1 MPARFSILNQINH
14 SLWKSLLELQ
24 NSVLNRIPTHRKSSL
39 LPIRIFMKPRSIDE
53 NPFAD
58 LKLNLLQRKIIPSYN
73 ETLRAC
79 FTVVKSNFLKILHIS
94 LKFSKES
101 GCLYIVTHFQKM
113 KKLQF
118 LKADDYMKTITS
130 SLNSNLSA
138 VNLAVSFIAA
148 SCPVKSSSNV
158 ELSYMLLLNY

>member
-1 MPARFSILNQINH
+1 
-14 SLWKSLLELQ
+14 
-24 NSVLNRIPTHRKSSL
+24 
-39 LPIRIFMKPRSIDE
+39 MKPRSIDE

-101 GCLYIVTHFQKM
+101 GCLYIVSTF
-113 KKLQF
+113 KK
-118 LKADDYMKTITS
+118 
-130 SLNSNLSA
+130 
-138 VNLAVSFIAA
+138 
-148 SCPVKSSSNV
+148 
-158 ELSYMLLLNY
+158 

>member
-1 MPARFSILNQINH
+1 
-14 SLWKSLLELQ
+14 
-24 NSVLNRIPTHRKSSL
+24 
-39 LPIRIFMKPRSIDE
+39 MKPRSIDE

-58 LKLNLLQRKIIPSYN
+58 LKLNLLQRKIVPSYN

-94 LKFSKES
+94 LK
-101 GCLYIVTHFQKM
+101 
-113 KKLQF
+113 
-118 LKADDYMKTITS
+118 TITFP
-130 SLNSNLSA
+130 LNSNLSA

-148 SCPVKSSSNV
+148 SCPVKSSPNI